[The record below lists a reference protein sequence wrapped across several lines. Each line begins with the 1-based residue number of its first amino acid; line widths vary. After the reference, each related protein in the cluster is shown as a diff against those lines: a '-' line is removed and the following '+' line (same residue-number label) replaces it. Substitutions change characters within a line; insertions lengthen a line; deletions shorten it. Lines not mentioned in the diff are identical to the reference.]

1 MFVLN
6 KKLICC
12 GLLLM
17 TSGCVSIARGMTEG
31 MPSSDDYIS
40 LYCKLDD
47 KKESTKLTA
56 PLDIDIHIDGSGSML
71 GYTNTENSSYVQALK
86 LLDNVLSLNGN
97 RPQTRVKYYRSG
109 DRKHQAK
116 ELSRSEFRKAGKA
129 EFYTGTNPIFPAV
142 SSDLASII
150 SKPKKSDK
158 LTVIVTDLAQN
169 DGDVSLIAQK
179 IKASYFNQRDRD
191 YAVGI
196 MGVKSEFNGTVYSAS
211 DANKKFQY
219 NTNDK
224 KSSEYRPFYVLFLG
238 HYQDIAE
245 YFDQLEKEQNFG
257 DRSKLLIFSPEHLL
271 ADVSYLSSPTNLSSD
286 LAAPNTLHNGDV
298 SVEKNNQPIELLEIK
313 AKNADRLEAE
323 YQVPIRQ
330 SSHTLS
336 FDPNDLKTEIN
347 VTAFDKFSKKQ
358 FKSVPNA
365 QKALDFDDWQL
376 NNNKLQ
382 FTAVINPINFDE
394 SNVYYFKVDAIAE
407 DLQKPDWWK
416 EWSSN
421 GGNDG
426 SKTSNLYEFMNSLKN
441 ITLNSMDESNLTVG
455 RFCYAVQK
463 D

>member
-1 MFVLN
+1 MFLLN

-31 MPSSDDYIS
+31 MPAEDGYIS

-47 KKESTKLTA
+47 KKEPTKLIA

-71 GYTNTENSSYVQALK
+71 GYTNTENSSYIQTLK

-97 RPQTRVKYYRSG
+97 RSQTRVKYYRSG
-109 DRKHQAK
+109 DLKHPAK
-116 ELSRSEFRKAGKA
+116 ELSRSEFRKASKT
-129 EFYTGTNPIFPAV
+129 EFYTGTNPSFPAV

-150 SKPKKSDK
+150 AKPKKSDGLK
-158 LTVIVTDLAQN
+158 VIVTDLDQN

-196 MGVKSEFNGTVYSAS
+196 MGIKSEFDGTVYSAS
-211 DANKKFQY
+211 NANKKFQY
-219 NTNDK
+219 NTEGK
-224 KSSEYRPFYVLFLG
+224 KSSKYRPFYVLFLG
-238 HYQDIAE
+238 HYQDIAG
-245 YFDQLEKEQNFG
+245 YFDNLQKEQNFG
-257 DRSKLLIFSPEHLL
+257 ERSKFLIFSPEHLL
-271 ADVSYLSSPTNLSSD
+271 ADVSYLSSPINLSSD
-286 LAAPNTLHNGDV
+286 LAAPNTLHNGEV

-313 AKNADRLEAE
+313 EKNVARLEAE

-330 SSHTLS
+330 NSHTLS
-336 FDPNDLKTEIN
+336 IDPNDLKTEIN
-347 VTAFDKFSKKQ
+347 VTAFDKFSKQ
-358 FKSVPNA
+358 EFKSVPSA
-365 QKALDFDDWQL
+365 KKALNFDNWQL
-376 NNNKLQ
+376 NNNKLE
-382 FTAVINPINFDE
+382 FTSIINPTNFDE
-394 SNVYYFKVDAIAE
+394 SNIYYFKVDAIAL

-421 GGNDG
+421 SSNDG

-455 RFCYAVQK
+455 RFCYAIQK